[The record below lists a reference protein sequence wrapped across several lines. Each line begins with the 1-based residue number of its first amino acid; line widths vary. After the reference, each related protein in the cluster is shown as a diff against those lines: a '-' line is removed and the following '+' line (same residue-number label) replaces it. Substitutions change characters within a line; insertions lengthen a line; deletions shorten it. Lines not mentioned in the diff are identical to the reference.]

1 MTVLFLT
8 LSAQQFGGTRQ
19 TTDSSNGKERQVS
32 HRAGAVVTDSP
43 AAQRIAAGQ
52 RPGSAPHSRWHGRAA
67 RPSTLP
73 CPSSC
78 DVPGFHSAC
87 ETAPLSRGSLA
98 PLENP

>member
-1 MTVLFLT
+1 DDVDAGVFLKPKGSKYGGIGCTVKLGSGNMTVLFLA

-67 RPSTLP
+67 RP
-73 CPSSC
+73 
-78 DVPGFHSAC
+78 
-87 ETAPLSRGSLA
+87 
-98 PLENP
+98 